1 MVSICLQWD
10 RHVCLWKAV
19 HIWWFCLIPISAS
32 SLLAMNRLEHL
43 RRIAERRETC
53 YYQQNVRL
61 PRIFR
66 DRGNPLD
73 ALNDEEFRQ
82 RFRMTR
88 SMFFELVN
96 SVQFYLKYDTKRNH
110 ALTAAQWLM
119 IALRFFASGS
129 FQKVIG
135 GTFHVNKSTVCRTIA
150 RVTKALLKKQKTII
164 FWPKQEECVR
174 SA

>member
-1 MVSICLQWD
+1 
-10 RHVCLWKAV
+10 
-19 HIWWFCLIPISAS
+19 
-32 SLLAMNRLEHL
+32 MNRLEHL
-43 RRIAERRETC
+43 RRIAERLETC

-96 SVQFYLKYDTKRNH
+96 SVQFDLKYDTKRNH
-110 ALTAAQWLM
+110 ALTAAQRLL
-119 IALRFFASGS
+119 ISASYWGHIS
-129 FQKVIG
+129 RK
-135 GTFHVNKSTVCRTIA
+135 
-150 RVTKALLKKQKTII
+150 
-164 FWPKQEECVR
+164 
-174 SA
+174 